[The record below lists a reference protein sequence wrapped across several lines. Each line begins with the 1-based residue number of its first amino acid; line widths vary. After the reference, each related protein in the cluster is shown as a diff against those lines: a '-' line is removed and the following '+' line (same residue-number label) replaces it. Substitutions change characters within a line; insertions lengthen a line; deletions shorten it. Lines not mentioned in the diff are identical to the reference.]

1 MPHYRRFSDA
11 SVSEKILDTMF
22 LITIGLGYIFAM
34 IHLIFTHQYHDGN
47 PGLSVED
54 IRIAYYGT
62 HQQTRLG
69 AAING
74 PMRGFLKNDAQKNTI
89 LDWIDHG
96 SKEATFTKSVA
107 PILNDNCI
115 KCHSA
120 GGMMK
125 SVPLTDYNNVVKLTE
140 TDTGMSVQSLVR
152 VSHIHLFGIAFL
164 MFFLGR
170 IFILC
175 EMSVLIKR
183 ITVAIPF
190 ITVLVDIL
198 SWYLTKLSPNFAYLV
213 IIAGA
218 LMGVSIMV
226 QVIISLYQM
235 WFYKPK
241 SVPVEM

>member
-1 MPHYRRFSDA
+1 
-11 SVSEKILDTMF
+11 MF
-22 LITIGLGYIFAM
+22 LLTIGLGYIFAM
-34 IHLIFTHQYHDGN
+34 IHLVFTHQYHDN
-47 PGLSVED
+47 KPGLSVDD

-69 AAING
+69 AAISG
-74 PMRGFLKNDAQKNTI
+74 PMRGFLKSDLQKNII
-89 LDWIDHG
+89 LEWIERG
-96 SKEATFTKSVA
+96 SKQNTFEKSVA
-107 PILNDNCI
+107 PIINENCI
-115 KCHSA
+115 KCHGP

-125 SVPLTDYNNVVKLTE
+125 SLPLTSYENVVKLTD
-140 TDTGMSVQSLVR
+140 TDTGMSIQSLVR

-170 IFILC
+170 VFILC
-175 EMSVLIKR
+175 EMPVIVKR

-198 SWYLTKLSPNFAYLV
+198 SWYLTKLLPNFAYLV
-213 IIAGA
+213 VLAGA
-218 LMGVSIMV
+218 LMGISIMT
-226 QVIISLYQM
+226 QVFVSLYQM

>member
-11 SVSEKILDTMF
+11 SLSEKILDTMF
-22 LITIGLGYIFAM
+22 LITIGIGYIFAM
-34 IHLIFTHQYHDGN
+34 INLVVTHQYHDKK
-47 PGLSVED
+47 PGLSVDD

-62 HQQTRLG
+62 HQETRLG

-74 PMRGFLKNDAQKNTI
+74 PMANMLNNDAQKNTI
-89 LDWIDHG
+89 IEWINSGAKQDQFD
-96 SKEATFTKSVA
+96 KTIA
-107 PILNDNCI
+107 PILNENCI

-120 GGMMK
+120 GGFMR
-125 SVPLTDYNNVVKLTE
+125 SIPLTSYDDVVKLTT
-140 TDTGMSVQSLVR
+140 TDTGASIQSLVR

-175 EMSVLIKR
+175 EMPVMVKR

-190 ITVLVDIL
+190 ITVLVDIS

-213 IIAGA
+213 VAAGA
-218 LMGVSIMV
+218 LMGISIMA
-226 QVIISLYQM
+226 QIIISLYQM